1 MLRKTLLVA
10 ALILAASGAS
20 TGAAWASAPVTPVN
34 GSNGACNMTNTNAGY
49 GMFTV
54 SQFVANPNGWEPGM
68 GPAVNNSPGANPIN
82 CGEPRPR
89 PPRPG
94 LNPGGAE

>member
-10 ALILAASGAS
+10 ALILTASGAS
-20 TGAAWASAPVTPVN
+20 TGVAAASAPVTPVN

-54 SQFVANPNGWEPGM
+54 SQFVANPNGWDTGM
-68 GPAVNNSPGANPIN
+68 ATAIHNPPDGNPIN
-82 CGEPRPR
+82 FDKPVPHPPLPVPKPRC
-89 PPRPG
+89 
-94 LNPGGAE
+94 